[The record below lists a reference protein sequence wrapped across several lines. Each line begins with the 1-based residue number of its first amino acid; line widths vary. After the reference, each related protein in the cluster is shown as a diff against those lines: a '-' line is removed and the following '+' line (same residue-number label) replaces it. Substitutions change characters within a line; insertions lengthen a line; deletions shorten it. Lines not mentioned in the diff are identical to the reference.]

1 VGLGSDGYREP
12 YTEMDKGG
20 IQMAGHS
27 HSANIAVRK
36 GAQDKARGRLFTK
49 LSKEIMVAVKLG
61 GDDPDSNSRLR
72 LALSKARSNSVPK
85 DTIKRAID
93 RAMGNIEGVVFEDL
107 VFEGYGPG
115 GTAIMVECLTENRN
129 RTAGEVRHAFSKG
142 GGNLGSTG
150 CVGYLF
156 QKKGIIL
163 VRGGDEDEVMMLA
176 LDHGAEDVTAE
187 EEGFE
192 VVTAP
197 DDFSACCDGLADGG
211 IEIESATV
219 MQIPDT
225 RTTVSGADAGKLL
238 KLLELLDDCDD
249 VQGIHHNG
257 DIPSEELAAL
267 MG

>member
-1 VGLGSDGYREP
+1 
-12 YTEMDKGG
+12 
-20 IQMAGHS
+20 MAGHS

-36 GAQDKARGRLFTK
+36 GAQDKARGKLFTK

-61 GDDPDSNSRLR
+61 GDDPDSNARLR
-72 LALSKARSNSVPK
+72 LALAKARAHSVPK

-93 RAMGNIEGVVFEDL
+93 RATGNIEGLVYEDL

-150 CVGYLF
+150 CVAYLF
-156 QKKGIIL
+156 QKKGIIF
-163 VRGGDEDEVMMLA
+163 VSAGDEDEVMMLA
-176 LDHGAEDVTAE
+176 LDHGAEDVTTE
-187 EEGFE
+187 DGGFE
-192 VVTAP
+192 IVTAP
-197 DDFSACCDGLADGG
+197 DDFEACNDGLVDGG
-211 IEIESATV
+211 LEISSASV
-219 MQIPDT
+219 MQVPEI
-225 RTTVSGADAGKLL
+225 RTEVSGPDAEKLL

-249 VQGIHHNG
+249 VQQIHHNG
-257 DIPSEELAAL
+257 EIPADQLTAL

>member
-1 VGLGSDGYREP
+1 
-12 YTEMDKGG
+12 
-20 IQMAGHS
+20 MAGHS

-36 GAQDKARGRLFTK
+36 GAQDKARGKLFTK

-61 GDDPDSNSRLR
+61 GEDPDSNARLR
-72 LALSKARSNSVPK
+72 MALAKARSNSVPK
-85 DTIKRAID
+85 DTIKRAIA
-93 RAMGNIEGVVFEDL
+93 RASGNVEGLVYEDL

-156 QKKGIIL
+156 QKKGIIF
-163 VRGGDEDEVMMLA
+163 VQGGDEDEVMMLA
-176 LDHGAEDVTAE
+176 LDCGAEDVTTE

-192 VVTAP
+192 IVTGP
-197 DDFSACCDGLADGG
+197 DDFASCSDGLTEAGLN
-211 IEIESATV
+211 IRSATV
-219 MQIPDT
+219 MQVPDT
-225 RTTVSGADAGKLL
+225 RTMVTGDDADKLL

-249 VQGIHHNG
+249 VQQIHHNG
-257 DIPSEELAAL
+257 DISAEELAKL
-267 MG
+267 QD